1 MVLCYNDAVVV
12 AAIGVSWI
20 LWAIFAGFCLWVA
33 LNSLRTRSL
42 PLRLLGLAPLILLE
56 AGMGVLYY
64 RLTVRAYPELIG
76 GRASLESVVL
86 CTLWSLGV
94 NVAAFYTFVKDQD
107 VSYGWILFVVA
118 APLLAQF
125 SIESGVP
132 GQVVYWSLG
141 LGIATWVRSLVLIPY
156 RVLGSES

>member
-1 MVLCYNDAVVV
+1 
-12 AAIGVSWI
+12 
-20 LWAIFAGFCLWVA
+20 
-33 LNSLRTRSL
+33 
-42 PLRLLGLAPLILLE
+42 
-56 AGMGVLYY
+56 MGVLYY
-64 RLTVRAYPELIG
+64 RLTGHAYPELVA
-76 GRASLESVVL
+76 GRASLESVML

-94 NVAAFYTFVKDQD
+94 NVAAFYTFVKDRD

-118 APLLAQF
+118 APLLAQL

-156 RVLGSES
+156 RILSAES